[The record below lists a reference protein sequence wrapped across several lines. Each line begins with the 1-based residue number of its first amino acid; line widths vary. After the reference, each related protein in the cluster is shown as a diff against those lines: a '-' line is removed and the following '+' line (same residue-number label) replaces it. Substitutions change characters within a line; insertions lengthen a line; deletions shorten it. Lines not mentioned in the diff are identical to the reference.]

1 MPLLLKMLS
10 KEKSKSYDDAM
21 SSALTIANF
30 LTVLRLI
37 LIPVFV
43 TALYYQRF
51 SWALAVFLVAA
62 VTDGLDGLVARSFNQ
77 KTQLGEILDPMADK
91 LLLVTAFVI
100 LSLPRFTLTDPIPF
114 WLTVVVIS
122 RDAIIVL
129 GAAVINMT
137 TGFSRFRPS
146 IPGKFNTLVQ
156 IVMIVFFLV
165 ANAFGLLAEY
175 LPVAYYATLAM
186 AVFSGLHY
194 IAHINRLMSEDQE
207 DDLR

>member
-1 MPLLLKMLS
+1 MPP
-10 KEKSKSYDDAM
+10 
-21 SSALTIANF
+21 ALTIANL

-43 TALYYQRF
+43 TALYYQQFR
-51 SWALAVFLVAA
+51 WALAVFFVAA

-77 KTQLGEILDPMADK
+77 KTQLGAILDPMADK

-114 WLTVVVIS
+114 WLTAVAIS
-122 RDAIIVL
+122 RDVIIVL

-137 TGFSRFRPS
+137 TGFRQFRPS
-146 IPGKFNTLVQ
+146 IPGKLNTLVQ
-156 IVMIVFFLV
+156 ILMIVFFLV
-165 ANAFGLLAEY
+165 VNAFGAFSLLAEY
-175 LPVAYYATLAM
+175 LPLTFYATLGM

-194 IAHINRLMSEDQE
+194 IAHINRLMNEDQPEVPEE
-207 DDLR
+207 DQR

>member
-1 MPLLLKMLS
+1 MLS

-62 VTDGLDGLVARSFNQ
+62 VTDRLDGLVARSFNQ

-100 LSLPRFTLTDPIPF
+100 LSLPRFTPTDPIPF
-114 WLTVVVIS
+114 WLTVVIS

-129 GAAVINMT
+129 SAAVINMT
-137 TGFSRFRPS
+137 TGFSRFRLDTWQ
-146 IPGKFNTLVQ
+146 IEYVVQ
-156 IVMIVFFLV
+156 IVMIVFSSWPTPSACWRSTCRWPITPRSRWPYSPGFTISLTST
-165 ANAFGLLAEY
+165 G
-175 LPVAYYATLAM
+175 
-186 AVFSGLHY
+186 
-194 IAHINRLMSEDQE
+194 
-207 DDLR
+207 

>member
-1 MPLLLKMLS
+1 MLS

-21 SSALTIANF
+21 SSVLTIANL

-43 TALYYQRF
+43 TAIYYQRF
-51 SWALAVFLVAA
+51 TWALVVFLVAA
-62 VTDGLDGLVARSFNQ
+62 ITDGLDGLVARSLNQ
-77 KTQLGEILDPMADK
+77 KTQLGEVLDPMADK

-114 WLTVVVIS
+114 WLTAVVIS
-122 RDAIIVL
+122 RDVIIVL

-146 IPGKFNTLVQ
+146 IPGKLNTLVQ

-165 ANAFGLLAEY
+165 ANAFGLLAGY
-175 LPVAYYATLAM
+175 LPVAYYATLA
-186 AVFSGLHY
+186 
-194 IAHINRLMSEDQE
+194 
-207 DDLR
+207 

>member
-1 MPLLLKMLS
+1 
-10 KEKSKSYDDAM
+10 M
-21 SSALTIANF
+21 SSLLTVANL

-51 SWALAVFLVAA
+51 TWALIVFFVAA
-62 VTDGLDGLVARSFNQ
+62 ITDGLDGLAARSFNQ
-77 KTQLGEILDPMADK
+77 KTQLGEVLDPMADK

-114 WLTVVVIS
+114 WLTAVAIS
-122 RDAIIVL
+122 RDVIIVL
-129 GAAVINMT
+129 AAAVINMT

-146 IPGKFNTLVQ
+146 MPGKLNTFIQ

-165 ANAFGLLAEY
+165 ANAFDSLTEY
-175 LPVAYYATLAM
+175 LPVTYYATLAI
-186 AVFSGLHY
+186 AIFSGLHY
-194 IAHINRLMSEDQE
+194 IIHINRLMNEDQPE
-207 DDLR
+207 VQKDDRG

>member
-1 MPLLLKMLS
+1 MPP
-10 KEKSKSYDDAM
+10 
-21 SSALTIANF
+21 ALTIANL

-43 TALYYQRF
+43 TTLYYQQFR
-51 SWALAVFLVAA
+51 WALAIFITAA
-62 VTDGLDGLVARSFNQ
+62 ITDGLDGLVARTLNQ
-77 KTQLGEILDPMADK
+77 RTQLGAILDPMADK

-100 LSLPRFTLTDPIPF
+100 LSLPRWSLIDPIPF
-114 WLTVVVIS
+114 WLTVTAIS

-146 IPGKFNTLVQ
+146 IPGKLNTLVQ

-175 LPVAYYATLAM
+175 LPVVYYTTLAM

-194 IAHINRLMSEDQE
+194 IAHVNRLMNEDQPGDQPRVE
-207 DDLR
+207 SQVKDDDPR